1 MSKNRTIRFA
11 EHLYCRFQDDEVP
24 AMGAQLTY
32 YLILAVFP
40 FLIFLV
46 ALIGYTPFTTA
57 DMMDAVSKLL
67 PDLSNQVLAETLDGI
82 QNNRS
87 HTLLSIGMIGTLWS
101 ASSGVNAI
109 IKALNKAYDEP
120 ETRPFWRVKGLS
132 LLCTVILTVVIFL
145 SLALLIFGRWLG
157 DRLSDFFS
165 LPAFFDEVWAVGQ
178 FAIPVVII
186 AVVFLFLYR
195 YVPNRH
201 LTFRS
206 VLPGALF
213 ATLGWI
219 LASSLFAFYVNN
231 FGNYT
236 KTYGSLGGIIVLLT
250 WLYISGIIIVVGG
263 EINATLAFDAEGKA
277 KPDCKKFALELPFL
291 KKKKGGKPLPPSA
304 NT

>member
-1 MSKNRTIRFA
+1 MSKQRTLRFA
-11 EHLYCRFQDDEVP
+11 EKLYCRFQDDEVP

-32 YLILAVFP
+32 YLILSVFP

-57 DMMDAVSKLL
+57 DMMDAVSRLL
-67 PDLSNQVLAETLDGI
+67 PDLSNQVLADTIEGI

-120 ETRPFWRVKGLS
+120 ETRPFWKVKGLS

-157 DRLSDFFS
+157 ERLTGWFS
-165 LPAFFDEVWAVGQ
+165 PPAFFDNVWAVGQ
-178 FAIPVVII
+178 FVIPVVII
-186 AVVFLFLYR
+186 ALVFLFMYR

-219 LASSLFAFYVNN
+219 LASALFAFYVNN

-250 WLYISGIIIVVGG
+250 WLYISGIIIVMGG
-263 EINATLAFDAEGKA
+263 EINATLAFDEEGKT
-277 KPDCKKFALELPFL
+277 KPNCKKFAPEVPFF
-291 KKKKGGKPLPPSA
+291 KKKKGGKPIPPSA